1 MEEPQVFLVD
11 LGFCSL
17 GQLFLLAWVWF
28 FFFLVFCFC
37 FFLLHLE
44 APRRAGALQAAPV
57 RRAQGSAQ
65 HERRCPSCP
74 QPSGEKRLGA

>member
-28 FFFLVFCFC
+28 FFFGCFVFVFS
-37 FFLLHLE
+37 F
-44 APRRAGALQAAPV
+44 
-57 RRAQGSAQ
+57 ST
-65 HERRCPSCP
+65 
-74 QPSGEKRLGA
+74 